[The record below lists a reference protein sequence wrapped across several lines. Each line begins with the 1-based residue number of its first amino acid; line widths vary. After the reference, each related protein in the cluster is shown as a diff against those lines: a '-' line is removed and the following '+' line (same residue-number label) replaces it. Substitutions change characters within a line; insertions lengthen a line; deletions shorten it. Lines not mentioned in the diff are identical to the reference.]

1 MIALSHSFSGK
12 PRQASMAAY
21 RQLLAENH
29 VEEIL
34 QDVKQ
39 NKTLD
44 RKKELPVWLP
54 LAASFKNGTRKA
66 EDAVPSGLFFLDIDE
81 KGLTEALW
89 NKVREERLIQEF
101 RIVYFAESAGGG
113 THIWAWRTPGLSIEE
128 NIQRLASRLG
138 VSYDSHVTDLAR
150 CCFMVS
156 EQYVR
161 LLDPVVFEPLTEE
174 QRQLYSASRMIAQKE
189 EDLNAL
195 AQNALVQ
202 NALVQNELVQNAL
215 VQTTPTPPNLG
226 GEEDTPAAE
235 SAPTVVMVSPP
246 ELGGARGGLNN
257 SHSCTYKDIP
267 YSQIVQALLWK
278 LGYGDAPAEGERNTA
293 LYTMSRY
300 LRFICDFDEQKLFA
314 IIPHWGLPEHEVI
327 STIKSAVASV
337 RPTDMPSQM
346 KEVLSSLGAAME
358 VETEKAEDS
367 PIPTVGNE
375 LPGILQDLA
384 DHAPGEFKEAT
395 LIAAMPMLGTLATGI
410 RARYNDGKINSASF
424 IVDIEAPQ
432 ATGKSFVDDEFALL
446 MDPIIKQDEVEWQK
460 EIAYSLAKKDGQD
473 VENPCS
479 QIRILEPNIGVS
491 AFLERALYAK
501 GKHLFTYAPEIETV
515 LKNNKGGAWTEKNDL
530 FRLAYDN
537 KPWGQHRISKDSF
550 SGKVTLYYNMVM
562 CGTPNKC
569 RAFFADA
576 ESGLV
581 SRVTPVVL
589 PDMVGAKMP
598 KFKPWTKDEEE
609 RVKRQCLCLMDE
621 EGEVDLPLINKALE
635 EWDEEKR
642 QEYLQ
647 TLRYSL
653 DVLRRRAALNGFR
666 AGIIAYLLEGR
677 QETERAIKFAR
688 WYAERCLHYQLQLYG
703 DKIDALH
710 NGPSPQA
717 SKGNVRYLDALPR
730 EFTKEDLV
738 TLRLANNES
747 PVVKTITWRWVKEG
761 KIEKIDTNLWRK
773 IG

>member
-1 MIALSHSFSGK
+1 MISVAKSFSGK
-12 PRQASMAAY
+12 PRKASMAAY

-29 VEEIL
+29 VEDIL

-39 NKTLD
+39 NKNLD

-54 LAASFKNGTRKA
+54 LAACFNNGTRKA
-66 EDAVPSGLFFLDIDE
+66 ADAVPSGLYFLDIDE
-81 KGLTEALW
+81 KGLTEQLW
-89 NKVREERLIQEF
+89 KKVQDENLIEEF

-113 THIWAWRTPGLSIEE
+113 THIWAWRTPEATIEE
-128 NIQRLASRLG
+128 DIQKLASRLG

-156 EQYVR
+156 EQYVK
-161 LLDPVVFEPLTEE
+161 LLDPIVFEPLTEE
-174 QRQLYSASRMIAQKE
+174 QKKLFSSPKLGEVRRG
-189 EDLNAL
+189 LN
-195 AQNALVQ
+195 
-202 NALVQNELVQNAL
+202 EG
-215 VQTTPTPPNLG
+215 TPLTEKDENGSDACSDPQPPNLG
-226 GEEDTPAAE
+226 G
-235 SAPTVVMVSPP
+235 
-246 ELGGARGGLNN
+246 L
-257 SHSCTYKDIP
+257 TYKGIAYDR
-267 YSQIVQALLWK
+267 IVQALLWK

-314 IIPHWGLPEHEVI
+314 ILPHWGLSDHEVL
-327 STIKSAVASV
+327 STIKSAVGSV
-337 RPTDMPSQM
+337 RPTDMPSKM
-346 KEVLSSLGAAME
+346 KEVLSSLGAAIE
-358 VETEKAEDS
+358 SSVEDAEAS
-367 PIPTVGNE
+367 LAASVENE

-384 DHAPGEFKEAT
+384 DHAPEEFKEAT
-395 LIAAMPMLGTLATGI
+395 LMAAMPMLGTLATGI
-410 RARYNDGKINSASF
+410 RARYRDGKLNAPSF

-432 ATGKSFVDDEFALL
+432 ATGKSFVDNEFELL

-460 EIAYSLAKKDGQD
+460 EIEYSLAKKDGQEVD
-473 VENPCS
+473 NPCA
-479 QIRILEPNIGVS
+479 QIRIIEPNIGVS

-581 SRVTPVVL
+581 SRVTPVIL

-598 KFKPWTKDEEE
+598 QFEAWSQEDEEK
-609 RVKRQCLCLMDE
+609 VKRQCLCLMDE
-621 EGEVDLPLINKALE
+621 DGEVDLPLINKAIE
-635 EWDEEKR
+635 EWDEGKR

-647 TLRYSL
+647 TLYYPI
-653 DVLRRRAALNGFR
+653 DVFRRRAALNGFR

-677 QETERAIKFAR
+677 QETERAIKFAL
-688 WYAERCLHYQLQLYG
+688 WFAERCFHYQLEIYG

-710 NGPSPQA
+710 KNAISPQA
-717 SKGNVRYLDALPR
+717 SKGNVRYLDALPK
-730 EFTKEDLV
+730 EFTKGDLV
-738 TLRLANNES
+738 NLRLANNES
-747 PVVKTITWRWVKEG
+747 PVVKTIICRWVKEDL
-761 KIEKIDTNLWRK
+761 IEKIGTNLWQK
-773 IG
+773 IQ

>member
-1 MIALSHSFSGK
+1 
-12 PRQASMAAY
+12 MAAY

-39 NKTLD
+39 NKNLS

-54 LAASFKNGTRKA
+54 LAECFTNGTRKA

-81 KGLTEALW
+81 KGLTEELW
-89 NKVREERLIQEF
+89 GKVWENNLIEEC

-113 THIWAWRTPGLSIEE
+113 THIWAWRTPGSTIEE
-128 NIQRLASRLG
+128 DIQKLASRLG

-156 EQYVR
+156 EQYVK
-161 LLDPVVFEPLTEE
+161 LLDPAIFEPLSEE
-174 QRQLYSASRMIAQKE
+174 QKKLYEVSLDSVPTEVVNQTE
-189 EDLNAL
+189 PNEVSES
-195 AQNALVQ
+195 QN
-202 NALVQNELVQNAL
+202 
-215 VQTTPTPPNLG
+215 
-226 GEEDTPAAE
+226 
-235 SAPTVVMVSPP
+235 
-246 ELGGARGGLNN
+246 
-257 SHSCTYKDIP
+257 YKGIP
-267 YSQIVQALLWK
+267 YEKIIQALLWK

-293 LYTMSRY
+293 LYTMTRY
-300 LRFICDFDEQKLFA
+300 MRFICDFKEQKLFQ
-314 IIPHWGLPEHEVI
+314 ILPHWGLADHEVM
-327 STIKSAVASV
+327 STIKSAIGST
-337 RPTDMPSQM
+337 RPSDIPSQM
-346 KEVLSSLGAAME
+346 KEVLSFLGASAE
-358 VETEKAEDS
+358 GGDEDS
-367 PIPTVGNE
+367 DESLCAPVEKE
-375 LPGILQDLA
+375 LPGILQDLS
-384 DHAPGEFKEAT
+384 DHAPEEFREAT
-395 LIAAMPMLGTLATGI
+395 LIAAMPMLGTLATSV
-410 RARYNDGKINSASF
+410 RAKYRDGKLNSPSF

-432 ATGKSFVDDEFALL
+432 ATGKSFVDNEFELL

-460 EIAYSLAKKDGQD
+460 EIEYSLAKKNGEE

-479 QIRILEPNIGVS
+479 QIRIIEPNIGVS

-581 SRVTPVVL
+581 SRVTPVQL
-589 PDMVGAKMP
+589 PDMTGAKMP
-598 KFKPWTKDEEE
+598 HFKEWTKEDVEK
-609 RVKRQCLCLMDE
+609 VKRQCLCMMDE
-621 EGEVDLPLINKALE
+621 EGEVDLPLINKAIE
-635 EWDEEKR
+635 EWDESKR

-677 QETERAIKFAR
+677 QETERAIKFAV
-688 WYAERCLHYQLQLYG
+688 WYAERCLHYQLLIYG

-710 NGPSPQA
+710 NGTLSPQT
-717 SKGNVRYLDALPR
+717 SKGNVRYLDVLPK

-738 TLRLANNES
+738 NLRLANNES
-747 PVVKTITWRWVKEG
+747 AVVKTIIYRWVKEG
-761 KIEKIDTNLWRK
+761 IIVKINTNLWQK
-773 IG
+773 C

>member
-1 MIALSHSFSGK
+1 MIKMAKTFSGK

-34 QDVKQ
+34 LDVKQ
-39 NKTLD
+39 NKNLD

-54 LAASFKNGTRKA
+54 LAAGFNNGTRKA

-81 KGLTEALW
+81 KGLTEQLW
-89 NKVREERLIQEF
+89 QKVQDEKLIEKF

-128 NIQRLASRLG
+128 DIQRLASRLG

-156 EQYVR
+156 EQYVK
-161 LLDPVVFEPLTEE
+161 LLDPIIFEE
-174 QRQLYSASRMIAQKE
+174 SDWKE
-189 EDLNAL
+189 VKVEKMD
-195 AQNALVQ
+195 V
-202 NALVQNELVQNAL
+202 
-215 VQTTPTPPNLG
+215 PTPASDNASSLLAFKG
-226 GEEDTPAAE
+226 IAYE
-235 SAPTVVMVSPP
+235 
-246 ELGGARGGLNN
+246 
-257 SHSCTYKDIP
+257 K
-267 YSQIVQALLWK
+267 IVQSLLLK
-278 LGYGDAPAEGERNTA
+278 LGYGDAPVTGERNMA
-293 LYTMSRY
+293 LYTLSRY
-300 LRFICDFDEQKLFA
+300 LRFICDFDEQKLFT
-314 IIPHWGLPEHEVI
+314 ILPHWGLSDHEVM
-327 STIKSAVASV
+327 STIKSAVGST
-337 RPTDMPSQM
+337 RPAEMPSPM
-346 KEVLSSLGAAME
+346 KEVLSLMGATLENNDEDDDSL
-358 VETEKAEDS
+358 VPSVD
-367 PIPTVGNE
+367 NE
-375 LPGILQDLA
+375 LPAILQELA
-384 DHAPGEFKEAT
+384 DHAPEEFKEAT
-395 LIAAMPMLGTLATGI
+395 LIAAMPMLGTLATSI
-410 RARYNDGKINSASF
+410 RAKYRDGKLNSPSF

-432 ATGKSFVDDEFALL
+432 ATGKSFVDAEFELL

-460 EIAYSLAKKDGQD
+460 EMAYSLAKKNGEE
-473 VENPCS
+473 VENPCAA
-479 QIRILEPNIGVS
+479 IRIIEPNIGVS

-501 GKHLFTYAPEIETV
+501 DKHLFTYAPEIETV

-550 SGKVTLYYNMVM
+550 SGKITLRYNMVL

-598 KFKPWTKDEEE
+598 QFKVWTKEEE
-609 RVKRQCLCLMDE
+609 EKVKRQCLCLMDE
-621 EGEVDLPLINKALE
+621 EGEVDLPLINKAIE
-635 EWDEEKR
+635 AWDEGKR

-677 QETERAIKFAR
+677 QETERAIQFAV
-688 WYAERCLHYQLQLYG
+688 WYAERCLHYQLQIYG
-703 DKIDALH
+703 DKIDAL
-710 NGPSPQA
+710 NNAKLSPKA
-717 SKGNVRYLDALPR
+717 SKGNIRYLDLLSA
-730 EFTKEDLV
+730 EFTAQEFQN
-738 TLRLANNES
+738 LRQANNES
-747 PVVKTITWRWVKEG
+747 TVVKTIIHRWKQEG
-761 KIEKIDTNLWRK
+761 LVIKIDTNLWRK
-773 IG
+773 TIRPQNYAEEE

>member
-1 MIALSHSFSGK
+1 
-12 PRQASMAAY
+12 MAAY

-39 NKTLD
+39 NKNLS

-54 LAASFKNGTRKA
+54 LAESFTNGTRKA

-81 KGLTEALW
+81 KGLTEELW
-89 NKVREERLIQEF
+89 GKVWDENLIEEC

-113 THIWAWRTPGLSIEE
+113 THIWAWRTPGLTIEE
-128 NIQRLASRLG
+128 DIQKLASRLG

-156 EQYVR
+156 EQYVK
-161 LLDPVVFEPLTEE
+161 LLDPAIFEPLSEE
-174 QRQLYSASRMIAQKE
+174 QKKLYEVSL
-189 EDLNAL
+189 D
-195 AQNALVQ
+195 
-202 NALVQNELVQNAL
+202 
-215 VQTTPTPPNLG
+215 
-226 GEEDTPAAE
+226 
-235 SAPTVVMVSPP
+235 SAPTEVVNQTEPSEVS
-246 ELGGARGGLNN
+246 ESQN
-257 SHSCTYKDIP
+257 YKGIA
-267 YSQIVQALLWK
+267 YEKIVQALLWK

-293 LYTMSRY
+293 LYTMTRY
-300 LRFICDFDEQKLFA
+300 MRFICDFNEQKLFQ
-314 IIPHWGLPEHEVI
+314 ILPHWGLADHEVM
-327 STIKSAVASV
+327 STIKSAIGST
-337 RPTDMPSQM
+337 RPSDIPSQM
-346 KEVLSSLGAAME
+346 KEVLSFLGAS
-358 VETEKAEDS
+358 TEGGDEDS
-367 PIPTVGNE
+367 DESLCAPVEKE
-375 LPGILQDLA
+375 LPGILQDLS
-384 DHAPGEFKEAT
+384 DHAPEEFREAT
-395 LIAAMPMLGTLATGI
+395 LMAAMPMLGTLATSI
-410 RARYNDGKINSASF
+410 RAKYRDGKLNSPSF

-432 ATGKSFVDDEFALL
+432 ATGKSFVDNEFELL

-460 EIAYSLAKKDGQD
+460 EIAYSLAKKNGEEA
-473 VENPCS
+473 ENPCS
-479 QIRILEPNIGVS
+479 QIRIIEPNIGVS

-581 SRVTPVVL
+581 SRVTPVQL
-589 PDMVGAKMP
+589 PDMTGAKMP
-598 KFKPWTKDEEE
+598 HFKEWTKEEE
-609 RVKRQCLCLMDE
+609 EKVKRQCLCLMDE
-621 EGEVDLPLINKALE
+621 EGEVDLPLINKAIE
-635 EWDEEKR
+635 EWDESKR

-677 QETERAIKFAR
+677 KETERAIKFAV
-688 WYAERCLHYQLQLYG
+688 WYAERCLHYQLLIYG

-710 NGPSPQA
+710 NGTLSPQA
-717 SKGNVRYLDALPR
+717 SKGNIRYLDVLPK

-738 TLRLANNES
+738 NLRLANNES
-747 PVVKTITWRWVKEG
+747 AVVKTIIYRWVKEG
-761 KIEKIDTNLWRK
+761 KIVKINTNLWQK
-773 IG
+773 C

>member
-1 MIALSHSFSGK
+1 
-12 PRQASMAAY
+12 MAAY

-39 NKTLD
+39 NKNLD

-54 LAASFKNGTRKA
+54 LAQCFNNGTRKA

-81 KGLTEALW
+81 KGLTEQLW
-89 NKVREERLIQEF
+89 QKVQDENLIEEF

-113 THIWAWRTPGLSIEE
+113 THIWAWRTPGSTIEE
-128 NIQRLASRLG
+128 DIQKLASRLG
-138 VSYDSHVTDLAR
+138 VTYDSHVTDLAR

-156 EQYVR
+156 EQYVK
-161 LLDPVVFEPLTEE
+161 LLDPVVFEESDWEEVSPLTE
-174 QRQLYSASRMIAQKE
+174 K
-189 EDLNAL
+189 
-195 AQNALVQ
+195 
-202 NALVQNELVQNAL
+202 NENGSGTCSDPL
-215 VQTTPTPPNLG
+215 PSNLG
-226 GEEDTPAAE
+226 G
-235 SAPTVVMVSPP
+235 M
-246 ELGGARGGLNN
+246 N
-257 SHSCTYKDIP
+257 YKGIP
-267 YSQIVQALLWK
+267 YENIVQALLWK
-278 LGYGDAPAEGERNTA
+278 LGYGDAPAQGERNMA

-300 LRFICDFDEQKLFA
+300 LRFICDFDEQKLFT
-314 IIPHWGLPEHEVI
+314 ILPHWGLSDHEVL
-327 STIKSAVASV
+327 STIKSAVGST
-337 RPTDMPSQM
+337 RPAGIPSM
-346 KEVLSSLGAAME
+346 MNEVLSSLGAAIETGTETIDDSMVSP
-358 VETEKAEDS
+358 VEA
-367 PIPTVGNE
+367 E
-375 LPGILQDLA
+375 LPGILQDLS
-384 DHAPGEFKEAT
+384 DHAPEEFREAT
-395 LIAAMPMLGTLATGI
+395 LIAAMPMLGTLATSI
-410 RARYNDGKINSASF
+410 RAKYRDGKLNSPSF

-432 ATGKSFVDDEFALL
+432 ATGKSFVDAEFELL

-460 EIAYSLAKKDGQD
+460 EIEYSLAKKDGQE
-473 VENPCS
+473 VENPCA
-479 QIRILEPNIGVS
+479 QIRIIEPNIGVS

-598 KFKPWTKDEEE
+598 QFKAWSQEDEEK
-609 RVKRQCLCLMDE
+609 VKRQCLCLMDE
-621 EGEVDLPLINKALE
+621 EGEVDLPLINKAIE
-635 EWDEEKR
+635 EWDEGKR

-677 QETERAIKFAR
+677 QETERAIKFAV
-688 WYAERCLHYQLQLYG
+688 WYAERCLHYQLLLYG
-703 DKIDALH
+703 AKIDALH
-710 NGPSPQA
+710 DNAVSPQV
-717 SKGNVRYLDALPR
+717 SKGNIRYLDALPK

-738 TLRLANNES
+738 NLRLANNES
-747 PVVKTITWRWVKEG
+747 PVVKTIICRWVKESLIV
-761 KIEKIDTNLWRK
+761 KIGANLWQK
-773 IG
+773 NQ

>member
-1 MIALSHSFSGK
+1 MANSFSGK
-12 PRQASMAAY
+12 PRKASMAAY
-21 RQLLAENH
+21 RQLLAKNH

-34 QDVKQ
+34 TDVKQ
-39 NKTLD
+39 NNNLD

-54 LAASFKNGTRKA
+54 LAECFNNGTRKA
-66 EDAVPSGLFFLDIDE
+66 EDAEASGLYFLDIDE
-81 KGLTEALW
+81 KGLTDALW
-89 NKVREERLIQEF
+89 KKVREENLIEAF

-128 NIQRLASRLG
+128 DIQKLASRLG

-156 EQYVR
+156 EQYVK
-161 LLDPVVFEPLTEE
+161 LLDPIVFEPLTEE
-174 QRQLYSASRMIAQKE
+174 QKKLYVQPVVAKVAQTSVNE
-189 EDLNAL
+189 ECSMVN
-195 AQNALVQ
+195 
-202 NALVQNELVQNAL
+202 
-215 VQTTPTPPNLG
+215 
-226 GEEDTPAAE
+226 GEC
-235 SAPTVVMVSPP
+235 SM
-246 ELGGARGGLNN
+246 
-257 SHSCTYKDIP
+257 TYKGIA
-267 YSQIVQALLWK
+267 YEKIVQSLLWK
-278 LGYGDAPAEGERNTA
+278 LGYGDAPAEGERNMA

-300 LRFICDFDEQKLFA
+300 LRFICDFNEQKLFQ
-314 IIPHWGLPEHEVI
+314 ILPHWGLSDHEVL
-327 STIKSAVASV
+327 STIKSAVGST
-337 RPTDMPSQM
+337 RPSEMPSQM
-346 KEVLSSLGAAME
+346 KEVLASLGAAQE
-358 VETEKAEDS
+358 TSSESVDDAIVTPVE
-367 PIPTVGNE
+367 NE
-375 LPGILQDLA
+375 LPDLLQDLS
-384 DHAPGEFKEAT
+384 DHAPEEFKEAT

-410 RARYNDGKINSASF
+410 RAKYRDGKLNSPSF

-432 ATGKSFVDDEFALL
+432 ATGKSFVDNEFELL

-460 EIAYSLAKKDGQD
+460 EIAYSLAKKNGEE

-550 SGKVTLYYNMVM
+550 SGKITLRYNMVL

-569 RAFFADA
+569 RAFFNDA

-598 KFKPWTKDEEE
+598 KFKMWTKDEEE
-609 RVKRQCLCLMDE
+609 KVKRMCLCLMDE
-621 EGEVDLPLINKALE
+621 EGEVELPLINKAIE
-635 EWDEEKR
+635 DWDEGKR

-666 AGIIAYLLEGR
+666 AGIIAYLLEGHK
-677 QETERAIKFAR
+677 ETERAIKFAL
-688 WYAERCLHYQLQLYG
+688 WYAERCLHYQLQIYG
-703 DKIDALH
+703 DKIDALN
-710 NGPSPQA
+710 NGTLSIQA
-717 SKGNVRYLDALPR
+717 SKGNIRYLEALPK
-730 EFTKEDLV
+730 EFTKEDFV
-738 TLRLANNES
+738 NLRLGNGES
-747 PVVKTITWRWVKEG
+747 PVVKTIIYRWVKEG
-761 KIEKIDTNLWRK
+761 KIKKTDTNLWQK
-773 IG
+773 C

>member
-1 MIALSHSFSGK
+1 
-12 PRQASMAAY
+12 MAAY
-21 RQLLAENH
+21 RQLLAKNH

-39 NKTLD
+39 NNRLD

-54 LAASFKNGTRKA
+54 LAQSFNNGTRKA
-66 EDAVPSGLFFLDIDE
+66 EDAVPSGLFYLDIDE
-81 KGLTEALW
+81 KGLTEQLW
-89 NKVREERLIQEF
+89 QKVQDENLIEEY

-113 THIWAWRTPGLSIEE
+113 THIWAWRTPGATIEE
-128 NIQRLASRLG
+128 DIQKLASRLG

-156 EQYVR
+156 EKYVK
-161 LLDPVVFEPLTEE
+161 LLDPIVFEEQPSSPKLGDNRGLNEESPLTE
-174 QRQLYSASRMIAQKE
+174 K
-189 EDLNAL
+189 
-195 AQNALVQ
+195 
-202 NALVQNELVQNAL
+202 NENGSETCSDPQ
-215 VQTTPTPPNLG
+215 PPNLG
-226 GEEDTPAAE
+226 G
-235 SAPTVVMVSPP
+235 S
-246 ELGGARGGLNN
+246 N
-257 SHSCTYKDIP
+257 YKGIP
-267 YSQIVQALLWK
+267 YENIVQALLWK
-278 LGYGDAPAEGERNTA
+278 LGYGDAPAEGERNMA

-300 LRFICDFDEQKLFA
+300 MRFICDFDEQKLFT
-314 IIPHWGLPEHEVI
+314 ILPHWGLSNHEVQ
-327 STIKSAVASV
+327 STIKSAVGST
-337 RPTDMPSQM
+337 RPAGIPSM
-346 KEVLSSLGAAME
+346 MNEVLSSLGAASE
-358 VETEKAEDS
+358 AGSAESDES
-367 PIPTVGNE
+367 TVAPVDNE
-375 LPGILQDLA
+375 LPGILQDLS
-384 DHAPGEFKEAT
+384 DHAPEEFREAT
-395 LIAAMPMLGTLATGI
+395 LMAAMPMLGTLATGI
-410 RARYNDGKINSASF
+410 RAKYRDGKLNSPSF

-432 ATGKSFVDDEFALL
+432 ATGKSFVDAEFELL

-460 EIAYSLAKKDGQD
+460 EIEYSLAKKNGEE
-473 VENPCS
+473 VENPCA
-479 QIRILEPNIGVS
+479 QIRIIEPNIGVS

-581 SRVTPVVL
+581 SRVTPVLL
-589 PDMVGAKMP
+589 PDMVGARMP
-598 KFKPWTKDEEE
+598 HFKPWSQEDEEK
-609 RVKRQCLCLMDE
+609 VKRQCLCLMDE
-621 EGEVDLPLINKALE
+621 EGEVELPLINKAIE
-635 EWDEEKR
+635 AWDEEKR

-677 QETERAIKFAR
+677 QETERAIRFAV

-703 DKIDALH
+703 NKIDALH
-710 NGPSPQA
+710 DNAVSPQA
-717 SKGNVRYLDALPR
+717 SKGNIRYLDVLPK

-738 TLRLANNES
+738 NLRLANNES
-747 PVVKTITWRWVKEG
+747 PVVKTIIYRWVKEG
-761 KIEKIDTNLWRK
+761 LVVKTNANLWQK
-773 IG
+773 IQV

>member
-1 MIALSHSFSGK
+1 MIQIASSFSGK

-34 QDVKQ
+34 TDVKQ
-39 NKTLD
+39 NKNLD

-54 LAASFKNGTRKA
+54 LAQCFTNGTRKA
-66 EDAVPSGLFFLDIDE
+66 EDAVPSGLYFLDIDE
-81 KGLTEALW
+81 KGLTEQLW
-89 NKVREERLIQEF
+89 QKVQDEKLIEEF

-113 THIWAWRTPGLSIEE
+113 THIWAWRTPGSTIEE
-128 NIQRLASRLG
+128 DIQKLASRLG
-138 VSYDSHVTDLAR
+138 VGYDSHVTDLAR

-156 EQYVR
+156 EQYVK
-161 LLDPVVFEPLTEE
+161 LLDPIVFEASPTPL
-174 QRQLYSASRMIAQKE
+174 QKE
-189 EDLNAL
+189 GAHKEADHPLPLEGA
-195 AQNALVQ
+195 
-202 NALVQNELVQNAL
+202 
-215 VQTTPTPPNLG
+215 G
-226 GEEDTPAAE
+226 GG
-235 SAPTVVMVSPP
+235 SPL
-246 ELGGARGGLNN
+246 EGAGGGSSLEGAGGG
-257 SHSCTYKDIP
+257 SYKDIP
-267 YSQIVQALLWK
+267 YEKIVQALLWK
-278 LGYGDAPAEGERNTA
+278 LGYGDAPAEGERNMA
-293 LYTMSRY
+293 LYSISRY
-300 LRFICDFDEQKLFA
+300 LRFICDFDEQKLFG
-314 IIPHWGLPEHEVI
+314 ILPHWGLSDHEVQ
-327 STIKSAVASV
+327 STIKSAVGST
-337 RPTDMPSQM
+337 RPAEMPSMM
-346 KEVLSSLGAAME
+346 KGVLSSLGAA
-358 VETEKAEDS
+358 VESRAESADDVFVT
-367 PIPTVGNE
+367 PVENE
-375 LPGILQDLA
+375 LPGILQDLS
-384 DHAPGEFKEAT
+384 DHAPEEFKEAT

-410 RARYNDGKINSASF
+410 RAKYRDGKLNSPSF

-432 ATGKSFVDDEFALL
+432 ATGKSFVDNEFELL

-460 EIAYSLAKKDGQD
+460 EIEYSLAKKDGQEVD
-473 VENPCS
+473 NPCS

-550 SGKVTLYYNMVM
+550 SGKVILYYNMVM

-598 KFKPWTKDEEE
+598 EFKVWTKEDEEK
-609 RVKRQCLCLMDE
+609 VKRQCLCLMDE
-621 EGEVDLPLINKALE
+621 EGEVDLPLINKAIE
-635 EWDEEKR
+635 AWDEGKR

-647 TLRYSL
+647 TLRYAV
-653 DVLRRRAALNGFR
+653 DVFRRRAALNGFR

-677 QETERAIKFAR
+677 QESERAIKFAL
-688 WYAERCLHYQLQLYG
+688 WYAERCFHYQMQIYG
-703 DKIDALH
+703 DKIDALQ
-710 NGPSPQA
+710 NNTLNPSL
-717 SKGNVRYLDALPR
+717 KGNIRYLDALPK

-738 TLRLANNES
+738 NLRLANGES
-747 PVVKTITWRWVKEG
+747 PVVKTIIYRWVKED
-761 KIEKIDTNLWRK
+761 KIKKIDANLWQK
-773 IG
+773 TC

>member
-1 MIALSHSFSGK
+1 MGILISKKFSSK

-39 NKTLD
+39 NKNLD

-54 LAASFKNGTRKA
+54 LAESFTNGTRKA
-66 EDAVPSGLFFLDIDE
+66 EDAQPSGLFFLDIDE
-81 KGLTEALW
+81 KGLTEELW
-89 NKVREERLIQEF
+89 GKVWEQNLIEEF

-113 THIWAWRTPGLSIEE
+113 THIWAWRTPGSSIEE
-128 NIQRLASRLG
+128 DIQKLASRLG

-156 EQYVR
+156 EQYVK
-161 LLDPVVFEPLTEE
+161 LIDPAIFEPLTEE
-174 QRQLYSASRMIAQKE
+174 QKKMYNGDCKSPISCSRIA
-189 EDLNAL
+189 NST
-195 AQNALVQ
+195 
-202 NALVQNELVQNAL
+202 ELSS
-215 VQTTPTPPNLG
+215 TS
-226 GEEDTPAAE
+226 EAAE
-235 SAPTVVMVSPP
+235 
-246 ELGGARGGLNN
+246 NQN
-257 SHSCTYKDIP
+257 YKGIA
-267 YSQIVQALLWK
+267 YEKIVQALLWK

-293 LYTMSRY
+293 LYTMTRY
-300 LRFICDFDEQKLFA
+300 MRFICDFDEQKLFA
-314 IIPHWGLPEHEVI
+314 ILPHWGLADHEVM
-327 STIKSAVASV
+327 STIKSAVGST
-337 RPTDMPSQM
+337 RPSDIPSQM
-346 KEVLSSLGAAME
+346 KEVLSFLGASME
-358 VETEKAEDS
+358 SGDEDS
-367 PIPTVGNE
+367 DESLCAPVEKE
-375 LPGILQDLA
+375 LPGILQDLS
-384 DHAPGEFKEAT
+384 DHSPEEFKEAT
-395 LIAAMPMLGTLATGI
+395 LMAAMPMLGTLATSI
-410 RARYNDGKINSASF
+410 RAKYRDGKLNSPSF

-432 ATGKSFVDDEFALL
+432 ATGKSFVDNEFELL

-460 EIAYSLAKKDGQD
+460 EIEYSLAKKDGQE

-479 QIRILEPNIGVS
+479 QIRIIEPNIGVS

-589 PDMVGAKMP
+589 PDMTGAKMP
-598 KFKPWTKDEEE
+598 EFKAWTKEEE
-609 RVKRQCLCLMDE
+609 EKVKRQCLCLMDE
-621 EGEVDLPLINKALE
+621 EGEVELPLINKAIE
-635 EWDEEKR
+635 EWDESKR

-677 QETERAIKFAR
+677 KETDRAIKFAV
-688 WYAERCLHYQLQLYG
+688 WYAERCLHYQLQIYG

-710 NGPSPQA
+710 NGAISPQA
-717 SKGNVRYLDALPR
+717 SKGNIRYLDALPK

-738 TLRLANNES
+738 NLRLANNES
-747 PVVKTITWRWVKEG
+747 AVVKTIIYRWGKEEKVKKIG
-761 KIEKIDTNLWRK
+761 PNLWAKIE
-773 IG
+773 

>member
-1 MIALSHSFSGK
+1 MIQLAQSFSGK
-12 PRQASMAAY
+12 PRKASMAAY
-21 RQLLAENH
+21 RQLLAKNH

-39 NKTLD
+39 NKNMN

-54 LAASFKNGTRKA
+54 LAQCFNNGSRKA

-81 KGLTEALW
+81 KGLTEQLW
-89 NKVREERLIQEF
+89 QKVQDENLIEEF

-113 THIWAWRTPGLSIEE
+113 THIWAWRTPGSTIEE
-128 NIQRLASRLG
+128 DIQKLASRLG

-156 EQYVR
+156 EQYVK
-161 LLDPVVFEPLTEE
+161 LLDSVVFEDIDHSPLTIDH
-174 QRQLYSASRMIAQKE
+174 SAAQKE
-189 EDLNAL
+189 VSEESEDKTEISTLNSKL
-195 AQNALVQ
+195 STFN
-202 NALVQNELVQNAL
+202 
-215 VQTTPTPPNLG
+215 
-226 GEEDTPAAE
+226 
-235 SAPTVVMVSPP
+235 
-246 ELGGARGGLNN
+246 
-257 SHSCTYKDIP
+257 YKGIP
-267 YSQIVQALLWK
+267 YENIVQALLWK
-278 LGYGDAPAEGERNTA
+278 LGYGDAPAEGERNMA

-314 IIPHWGLPEHEVI
+314 ILPNWGLSDHEVL
-327 STIKSAVASV
+327 STIKSAVGST
-337 RPTDMPSQM
+337 RPAGIPSM
-346 KEVLSSLGAAME
+346 MHEVLSSLGAAIE
-358 VETEKAEDS
+358 AGSAEAEET
-367 PIPTVGNE
+367 TVVPVDNE
-375 LPGILQDLA
+375 LPGILQDLS
-384 DHAPGEFKEAT
+384 DHAPEEFREAT

-410 RARYNDGKINSASF
+410 RAKYRDGKLNSPSF

-432 ATGKSFVDDEFALL
+432 ATGKSFVDNEFELL

-460 EIAYSLAKKDGQD
+460 EIAYSLAKKDGEE
-473 VENPCS
+473 VENPCA
-479 QIRILEPNIGVS
+479 QIRIIEPNIGVS

-581 SRVTPVVL
+581 SRVTPVIL

-598 KFKPWTKDEEE
+598 EFKAWSQEGEEK
-609 RVKRQCLCLMDE
+609 VKRQCLCLMDE
-621 EGEVDLPLINKALE
+621 EGEVDLPLINKAIE
-635 EWDEEKR
+635 EWDEGKR

-677 QETERAIKFAR
+677 QETERAIKFAL
-688 WYAERCLHYQLQLYG
+688 WYAERCLHHQLQLYG

-710 NGPSPQA
+710 NNTLSPQT
-717 SKGNVRYLDALPR
+717 SKSNIHYLDALPK

-738 TLRLANNES
+738 NLRLSNNES
-747 PVVKTITWRWVKEG
+747 PVVKTIIYRWVKEG
-761 KIEKIDTNLWRK
+761 LVVKTNTNLWQK
-773 IG
+773 IQ

>member
-1 MIALSHSFSGK
+1 MICTANNFSGK
-12 PRQASMAAY
+12 PRKASMAAY

-34 QDVKQ
+34 TDVKQ
-39 NKTLD
+39 NKNLD

-54 LAASFKNGTRKA
+54 LAQSFNNGTRKA
-66 EDAVPSGLFFLDIDE
+66 EDAVPSGLYFLDIDE
-81 KGLTEALW
+81 KGLTEQLW
-89 NKVREERLIQEF
+89 QKVQDENLIEEF

-128 NIQRLASRLG
+128 NIQKLASRLG

-156 EQYVR
+156 EQYVK

-174 QRQLYSASRMIAQKE
+174 QKEMYASDDSSRTTNSDE
-189 EDLNAL
+189 
-195 AQNALVQ
+195 QNCSMFNVECSM
-202 NALVQNELVQNAL
+202 N
-215 VQTTPTPPNLG
+215 
-226 GEEDTPAAE
+226 
-235 SAPTVVMVSPP
+235 
-246 ELGGARGGLNN
+246 
-257 SHSCTYKDIP
+257 YKGIP
-267 YSQIVQALLWK
+267 YEKIVQSMLWK
-278 LGYGDAPAEGERNTA
+278 LGYGDAPAEGERNMA
-293 LYTMSRY
+293 LYTMCRY
-300 LRFICDFDEQKLFA
+300 LRFICDFDEQKLFS
-314 IIPHWGLPEHEVI
+314 ILPHWGLSDHEVM
-327 STIKSAVASV
+327 STIKSAVSST
-337 RPTDMPSQM
+337 RPAGIPSQM
-346 KEVLSSLGAAME
+346 NEVLSMLGAATE
-358 VETEKAEDS
+358 AGSETVDDS
-367 PIPTVGNE
+367 LVVPVNKE
-375 LPGILQDLA
+375 LPGILQDLS
-384 DHAPGEFKEAT
+384 DHAPEEFKEAT

-410 RARYNDGKINSASF
+410 RAKYRDGKLNSPSF

-432 ATGKSFVDDEFALL
+432 ATGKSFVDNEFELL

-460 EIAYSLAKKDGQD
+460 EIEYSLAKKDGQE

-581 SRVTPVVL
+581 SRVTPVIL

-598 KFKPWTKDEEE
+598 QFKAWSQDEIEK
-609 RVKRQCLCLMDE
+609 VKRQCLCLMDE
-621 EGEVDLPLINKALE
+621 EGEVSLPLINKAIE
-635 EWDEEKR
+635 EWDESKR

-647 TLRYSL
+647 TLRYSI
-653 DVLRRRAALNGFR
+653 DVFRRRAALNGFR

-677 QETERAIKFAR
+677 QETERAIKFAV
-688 WYAERCLHYQLQLYG
+688 WYAERCFQYQLQIYG
-703 DKIDALH
+703 NKVDALH
-710 NGPSPQA
+710 DGALSPQA
-717 SKGNVRYLDALPR
+717 SKGNIRYLDLLPK

-738 TLRLANNES
+738 NLRLANHES
-747 PVVKTITWRWVKEG
+747 PVVKTIIYRWVKEDLI
-761 KIEKIDTNLWRK
+761 KKIDSNLWQK
-773 IG
+773 LQ

>member
-1 MIALSHSFSGK
+1 
-12 PRQASMAAY
+12 MAAY
-21 RQLLAENH
+21 RQLLAKNH

-39 NKTLD
+39 NNRLD

-54 LAASFKNGTRKA
+54 LAQSFNNGTRKA
-66 EDAVPSGLFFLDIDE
+66 EDAVPSGLFYLDIDE
-81 KGLTEALW
+81 KGLTEQLW
-89 NKVREERLIQEF
+89 QKVQDENLIEEY

-113 THIWAWRTPGLSIEE
+113 THIWAWRTPGATIEE
-128 NIQRLASRLG
+128 DIQKLASRLG

-156 EQYVR
+156 EKYVK
-161 LLDPVVFEPLTEE
+161 LLDPIVFEEQPSSPKLGDNRGLNEESPLTE
-174 QRQLYSASRMIAQKE
+174 K
-189 EDLNAL
+189 
-195 AQNALVQ
+195 
-202 NALVQNELVQNAL
+202 NENGSETCSDPQ
-215 VQTTPTPPNLG
+215 PPNLG
-226 GEEDTPAAE
+226 G
-235 SAPTVVMVSPP
+235 S
-246 ELGGARGGLNN
+246 N
-257 SHSCTYKDIP
+257 YKGIP
-267 YSQIVQALLWK
+267 YENIVQALLWK
-278 LGYGDAPAEGERNTA
+278 LGYGDAPAEGERNMA

-300 LRFICDFDEQKLFA
+300 MRFICDFDEQKLFT
-314 IIPHWGLPEHEVI
+314 ILPHWGLSDHEVQ
-327 STIKSAVASV
+327 STIKSAVGST
-337 RPTDMPSQM
+337 RPAGIPSM
-346 KEVLSSLGAAME
+346 MNEVLSSLGAASE
-358 VETEKAEDS
+358 AGSAES
-367 PIPTVGNE
+367 EESTVAPVDAE
-375 LPGILQDLA
+375 LPGILQDLS
-384 DHAPGEFKEAT
+384 DHAPEEFREAT
-395 LIAAMPMLGTLATGI
+395 LMAAMPMLGTLATGI
-410 RARYNDGKINSASF
+410 RAKYRDGKLNSPSF

-432 ATGKSFVDDEFALL
+432 ATGKSFVDAEFELL

-460 EIAYSLAKKDGQD
+460 EIEYSLAKKNGEE
-473 VENPCS
+473 VENPCA
-479 QIRILEPNIGVS
+479 QIRIIEPNIGVS

-576 ESGLV
+576 EGGLV
-581 SRVTPVVL
+581 SRVTPVLL
-589 PDMVGAKMP
+589 PDMVGARMP
-598 KFKPWTKDEEE
+598 HFKPWSQEDEEK
-609 RVKRQCLCLMDE
+609 VKRQCLCLMDE
-621 EGEVDLPLINKALE
+621 EGEVELPLINKAIE
-635 EWDEEKR
+635 AWDEEKR

-677 QETERAIKFAR
+677 QETERAIRFAV

-703 DKIDALH
+703 NKIDALH
-710 NGPSPQA
+710 DNAVSPQA
-717 SKGNVRYLDALPR
+717 SKGNIRYLDVLPK

-738 TLRLANNES
+738 NLRLANNES
-747 PVVKTITWRWVKEG
+747 PVVKTIIYRWVKEG
-761 KIEKIDTNLWRK
+761 LVVKTNANLWQK
-773 IG
+773 IQV

>member
-1 MIALSHSFSGK
+1 
-12 PRQASMAAY
+12 MAAY

-29 VEEIL
+29 VEDIL
-34 QDVKQ
+34 TDVKQ
-39 NKTLD
+39 NKNLD
-44 RKKELPVWLP
+44 RKKSLPVWLP
-54 LAASFKNGTRKA
+54 LAECFTNGVRKA
-66 EDAVPSGLFFLDIDE
+66 EDAVASGLYFLDIDE
-81 KGLTEALW
+81 KGLTEQLW
-89 NKVREERLIQEF
+89 NKVREENLIEEF

-128 NIQRLASRLG
+128 DIQKLASRLG

-156 EQYVR
+156 EQYVK

-174 QRQLYSASRMIAQKE
+174 QKKLYAQPIINKVEQTEVEQVQASEPSDNPNYKGIAYEK
-189 EDLNAL
+189 
-195 AQNALVQ
+195 
-202 NALVQNELVQNAL
+202 
-215 VQTTPTPPNLG
+215 
-226 GEEDTPAAE
+226 
-235 SAPTVVMVSPP
+235 
-246 ELGGARGGLNN
+246 
-257 SHSCTYKDIP
+257 
-267 YSQIVQALLWK
+267 IVQALLWK
-278 LGYGDAPAEGERNTA
+278 LGYGDAPAEGERNMA

-300 LRFICDFDEQKLFA
+300 MRFICDFNEQKLFQ
-314 IIPHWGLPEHEVI
+314 ILPHWGLSEHEVM
-327 STIKSAVASV
+327 STIKSAVGSV
-337 RPTDMPSQM
+337 RPTEMPSLM
-346 KEVLSSLGAAME
+346 KEVLTSLGAAME
-358 VETEKAEDS
+358 AAPEDADES
-367 PIPTVGNE
+367 LAAPVDNE

-384 DHAPGEFKEAT
+384 DHAPEEFKEAT
-395 LIAAMPMLGTLATGI
+395 LMAAMPMLGTLATGI
-410 RARYNDGKINSASF
+410 RAKYRDGKVNSASF

-432 ATGKSFVDDEFALL
+432 ATGKSFVDEEMALL

-460 EIAYSLAKKDGQD
+460 EIEYSLAKKNGED

-479 QIRILEPNIGVS
+479 QIRIIEPNIGVS

-550 SGKVTLYYNMVM
+550 SGKVILYYNMVM

-589 PDMVGAKMP
+589 PYMVGAKMP
-598 KFKPWTKDEEE
+598 QFVPWTKDEEE
-609 RVKRQCLCLMDE
+609 KVKRQCLCLMDE
-621 EGEVDLPLINKALE
+621 EGEVELPLINKAIE
-635 EWDEEKR
+635 EWDEGKR

-653 DVLRRRAALNGFR
+653 DVFRRRAALNGFR
-666 AGIIAYLLEGR
+666 AGLVAYLLEGR
-677 QETERAIKFAR
+677 QETERAIKFAV
-688 WYAERCLHYQLQLYG
+688 WYAERCLHYQLQIYG

-710 NGPSPQA
+710 NGMLTTQA
-717 SKGNVRYLDALPR
+717 AKGNIRYLDALPK

-738 TLRLANNES
+738 TLRLSNNES
-747 PVVKTITWRWVKEG
+747 PVVKTVIYRWVKEG
-761 KIEKIDTNLWRK
+761 QIKKIGTNLWRK
-773 IG
+773 IS

>member
-1 MIALSHSFSGK
+1 
-12 PRQASMAAY
+12 MAAY
-21 RQLLAENH
+21 RQLLAKNH

-39 NKTLD
+39 NNRLD

-54 LAASFKNGTRKA
+54 LAQSFNNGTRKA
-66 EDAVPSGLFFLDIDE
+66 EDAVPSGLFYLDIDE
-81 KGLTEALW
+81 KGLTEQLW
-89 NKVREERLIQEF
+89 QKVQDENLIEEY

-113 THIWAWRTPGLSIEE
+113 THIWAWRTPGATIEE
-128 NIQRLASRLG
+128 DIQKLASRLG

-156 EQYVR
+156 EKYVK
-161 LLDPVVFEPLTEE
+161 LLDPIVFEEQPSSPKLGDNRGLNEESPLTE
-174 QRQLYSASRMIAQKE
+174 K
-189 EDLNAL
+189 
-195 AQNALVQ
+195 
-202 NALVQNELVQNAL
+202 NENGSETCSDPQ
-215 VQTTPTPPNLG
+215 PPNLG
-226 GEEDTPAAE
+226 G
-235 SAPTVVMVSPP
+235 S
-246 ELGGARGGLNN
+246 N
-257 SHSCTYKDIP
+257 YKGIP
-267 YSQIVQALLWK
+267 YENIVQALLWK
-278 LGYGDAPAEGERNTA
+278 LGYGDAPAEGERNMA

-300 LRFICDFDEQKLFA
+300 MRFICDFDEQKLFT
-314 IIPHWGLPEHEVI
+314 ILPHWGLSDHEVQ
-327 STIKSAVASV
+327 STIKSAVGST
-337 RPTDMPSQM
+337 RPAGIPSM
-346 KEVLSSLGAAME
+346 MNEVLSSLGAASE
-358 VETEKAEDS
+358 AGSAES
-367 PIPTVGNE
+367 EESTVAPVDAE
-375 LPGILQDLA
+375 LPGILQDLS
-384 DHAPGEFKEAT
+384 DHAPEEFREAT
-395 LIAAMPMLGTLATGI
+395 LMAAMPMLGTLATGI
-410 RARYNDGKINSASF
+410 RAKYRDGKLNSPSF

-432 ATGKSFVDDEFALL
+432 ATGKSFVDAEFELL

-460 EIAYSLAKKDGQD
+460 EIEYSLAKKNGEE
-473 VENPCS
+473 VENPCA
-479 QIRILEPNIGVS
+479 QIRIIEPNIGVS

-581 SRVTPVVL
+581 SRVTPVLL
-589 PDMVGAKMP
+589 PDMVGARMP
-598 KFKPWTKDEEE
+598 HFKPWSQEDEEK
-609 RVKRQCLCLMDE
+609 VKRQCLCLMDE
-621 EGEVDLPLINKALE
+621 EGEVELPLINKAIE
-635 EWDEEKR
+635 AWDEEKR

-677 QETERAIKFAR
+677 QETERAIRFAV

-703 DKIDALH
+703 NKIDALH
-710 NGPSPQA
+710 DNAVSPQA
-717 SKGNVRYLDALPR
+717 SKGNIRYLDVLPK

-738 TLRLANNES
+738 NLRLANNES
-747 PVVKTITWRWVKEG
+747 PVVKTIIYRWVKEG
-761 KIEKIDTNLWRK
+761 LVVKTNANLWQK
-773 IG
+773 IQV

>member
-1 MIALSHSFSGK
+1 MIQLAHLFSGK

-34 QDVKQ
+34 TDVKQ
-39 NKTLD
+39 NKNLD

-54 LAASFKNGTRKA
+54 LAQCFNNGTRKA
-66 EDAVPSGLFFLDIDE
+66 EDAVPSGLYFLDIDE
-81 KGLTEALW
+81 KGLTEQLW
-89 NKVREERLIQEF
+89 QKVQDEKLIEEF

-113 THIWAWRTPGLSIEE
+113 THIWAWRTPGSTIEE
-128 NIQRLASRLG
+128 DIQKLASRLG
-138 VSYDSHVTDLAR
+138 VGYDSHVTDLAR

-156 EQYVR
+156 EQYVK
-161 LLDPVVFEPLTEE
+161 LLDPIVFEASPTPL
-174 QRQLYSASRMIAQKE
+174 QRGASPNPLQKE
-189 EDLNAL
+189 GDHKEADHPLPLEGA
-195 AQNALVQ
+195 
-202 NALVQNELVQNAL
+202 
-215 VQTTPTPPNLG
+215 G
-226 GEEDTPAAE
+226 GG
-235 SAPTVVMVSPP
+235 S
-246 ELGGARGGLNN
+246 
-257 SHSCTYKDIP
+257 YKDIP
-267 YSQIVQALLWK
+267 YEKIVQALLWK
-278 LGYGDAPAEGERNTA
+278 LGYGDAPAEGERNMA
-293 LYTMSRY
+293 LYSMSRY
-300 LRFICDFDEQKLFA
+300 LRFICDFDEQKLFG
-314 IIPHWGLPEHEVI
+314 ILPHWGLSDHEVQ
-327 STIKSAVASV
+327 STIKSAVGST
-337 RPTDMPSQM
+337 RPAEMPSMM
-346 KEVLSSLGAAME
+346 KGVLSSLGAA
-358 VETEKAEDS
+358 VESGAESADDVFAT
-367 PIPTVGNE
+367 PVENE
-375 LPGILQDLA
+375 LPGILQDLS
-384 DHAPGEFKEAT
+384 DHAPEEFKEAT

-410 RARYNDGKINSASF
+410 RAKYRDGKLNSPSF

-432 ATGKSFVDDEFALL
+432 ATGKSFVDNEFELL

-460 EIAYSLAKKDGQD
+460 EIEYSLAKKDGQEVD
-473 VENPCS
+473 NPCS

-550 SGKVTLYYNMVM
+550 SGKVILYYNMVM

-598 KFKPWTKDEEE
+598 EFKVWTKEDEEK
-609 RVKRQCLCLMDE
+609 VKRQCLCLMDE
-621 EGEVDLPLINKALE
+621 EGEVDLPLINKAIE
-635 EWDEEKR
+635 AWDEGKR

-647 TLRYSL
+647 TLRYAV
-653 DVLRRRAALNGFR
+653 DVFRRRAALNGFR

-677 QETERAIKFAR
+677 QESERAIKFAL
-688 WYAERCLHYQLQLYG
+688 WYAERCFHYQMQIYG
-703 DKIDALH
+703 DKIDALQ
-710 NGPSPQA
+710 NNTLNPSL
-717 SKGNVRYLDALPR
+717 KGNIRYLDALPK

-738 TLRLANNES
+738 NLRLANGES
-747 PVVKTITWRWVKEG
+747 PVVKTIIYRWVKED
-761 KIEKIDTNLWRK
+761 KVKKIDANLWQK
-773 IG
+773 TC

>member
-1 MIALSHSFSGK
+1 MINVAKSFSGK

-29 VEEIL
+29 VEDIL
-34 QDVKQ
+34 TDVKQ
-39 NKTLD
+39 NKNLD

-54 LAASFKNGTRKA
+54 LAECFTNGVRKA
-66 EDAVPSGLFFLDIDE
+66 EDAQPSGLYFLDIDE
-81 KGLTEALW
+81 KGLTEQLW
-89 NKVREERLIQEF
+89 NKVREENLIEEF

-113 THIWAWRTPGLSIEE
+113 THIWAWRTPGISIEE
-128 NIQRLASRLG
+128 DIQKLASRLG
-138 VSYDSHVTDLAR
+138 VSYGSHVTDLAR

-156 EQYVR
+156 EQYVK
-161 LLDPVVFEPLTEE
+161 LLDPVVFEPLTDE
-174 QRQLYSASRMIAQKE
+174 QRQLFVNGQLKMDNGQLEVENSQFSI
-189 EDLNAL
+189 LNS
-195 AQNALVQ
+195 QF
-202 NALVQNELVQNAL
+202 
-215 VQTTPTPPNLG
+215 
-226 GEEDTPAAE
+226 
-235 SAPTVVMVSPP
+235 SMS
-246 ELGGARGGLNN
+246 
-257 SHSCTYKDIP
+257 YKGIP
-267 YSQIVQALLWK
+267 YDKIVQALLWK

-314 IIPHWGLPEHEVI
+314 ILPHWGLSDHEVL
-327 STIKSAVASV
+327 STIKSAVGSV

-346 KEVLSSLGAAME
+346 KEVLSSLGAAQE
-358 VETEKAEDS
+358 ASAESVDESLATPVED
-367 PIPTVGNE
+367 E
-375 LPGILQDLA
+375 LPGILQDLS
-384 DHAPGEFKEAT
+384 DHAPEEFKEAT
-395 LIAAMPMLGTLATGI
+395 LMAAMPMLGTLATGI
-410 RARYNDGKINSASF
+410 RAKYRDGKLNSASF

-432 ATGKSFVDDEFALL
+432 ATGKSFVDNEFELL

-460 EIAYSLAKKDGQD
+460 DIAYSLAKKDGQD

-479 QIRILEPNIGVS
+479 QIRIIEPNIGVS

-598 KFKPWTKDEEE
+598 YFKPWTKDEEE
-609 RVKRQCLCLMDE
+609 NVKRQCLCLMDE
-621 EGEVDLPLINKALE
+621 EGEVELPLINKAIE
-635 EWDEEKR
+635 EWDESKR

-677 QETERAIKFAR
+677 KETERAIKFAL
-688 WYAERCLHYQLQLYG
+688 WYAERCLHYQLQIYG

-710 NGPSPQA
+710 NNTLSPQA
-717 SKGNVRYLDALPR
+717 SKGNIRYLDALPK

-738 TLRLANNES
+738 GLRLSNNES
-747 PVVKTITWRWVKEG
+747 PVVKTIIYRWVKEG
-761 KIEKIDTNLWRK
+761 LIEKIGTNLWRK
-773 IG
+773 IC

>member
-1 MIALSHSFSGK
+1 MTFAADMIQLASSFSGK

-39 NKTLD
+39 NKNLY

-54 LAASFKNGTRKA
+54 LAECFTGGTRKA
-66 EDAVPSGLFFLDIDE
+66 EDAQPSGLFFLDIDE
-81 KGLTEALW
+81 KGLTETLW
-89 NKVREERLIQEF
+89 QKVQDENLIEEF
-101 RIVYFAESAGGG
+101 RIAYFAESAGGG
-113 THIWAWRTPGLSIEE
+113 THIWAWRTPGKSIEE
-128 NIQRLASRLG
+128 DIQRLASRLG

-156 EQYVR
+156 EQYVK

-174 QRQLYSASRMIAQKE
+174 QKKMYAMEQVESNLSPLTSCLSP
-189 EDLNAL
+189 LN
-195 AQNALVQ
+195 
-202 NALVQNELVQNAL
+202 
-215 VQTTPTPPNLG
+215 
-226 GEEDTPAAE
+226 
-235 SAPTVVMVSPP
+235 
-246 ELGGARGGLNN
+246 
-257 SHSCTYKDIP
+257 YKGIP
-267 YSQIVQALLWK
+267 YENIVQALLWK

-300 LRFICDFDEQKLFA
+300 MRFICDFDEQKLFA
-314 IIPHWGLPEHEVI
+314 ILPHWGLSDHEVL
-327 STIKSAVASV
+327 STIKSAVSST
-337 RPTDMPSQM
+337 RPAGIPSQM
-346 KEVLSSLGAAME
+346 NEVLSSLGAAIEAGTETVDDSMVAP
-358 VETEKAEDS
+358 VEA
-367 PIPTVGNE
+367 E
-375 LPGILQDLA
+375 LPGILQDLS
-384 DHAPGEFKEAT
+384 DHAPEEFREAT
-395 LIAAMPMLGTLATGI
+395 LVVAMPMLGTLATGI
-410 RARYNDGKINSASF
+410 RAKYRDGKLNSPSF

-432 ATGKSFVDDEFALL
+432 ATGKSFVDAEFELL

-460 EIAYSLAKKDGQD
+460 EIAYSLAKKDGQE

-479 QIRILEPNIGVS
+479 CIRIIEPNIGVS

-589 PDMVGAKMP
+589 PDMVGARMP
-598 KFKPWTKDEEE
+598 QFRAWSQEDEEK
-609 RVKRQCLCLMDE
+609 VKRQCLCLMDE
-621 EGEVDLPLINKALE
+621 EGEVDLPLINKAIE
-635 EWDEEKR
+635 EWDEGKR

-677 QETERAIKFAR
+677 QETERAIKFAL
-688 WYAERCLHYQLQLYG
+688 WYAERCLHYQLQIYG
-703 DKIDALH
+703 NKIDALH
-710 NGPSPQA
+710 DNAVSPQV
-717 SKGNVRYLDALPR
+717 SKGNIRYLDALPK

-738 TLRLANNES
+738 NLRLANNES
-747 PVVKTITWRWVKEG
+747 PVVKTIICRWVKEG
-761 KIEKIDTNLWRK
+761 LIIKIGTNLWQK
-773 IG
+773 IQ

>member
-1 MIALSHSFSGK
+1 MVCIATNFSGK

-34 QDVKQ
+34 TDVKQ
-39 NKTLD
+39 NKNLD

-54 LAASFKNGTRKA
+54 LAECFTNGTRKA
-66 EDAVPSGLFFLDIDE
+66 EDAVASGLFFLDIDE

-89 NKVREERLIQEF
+89 KKVQEENLIEEF

-128 NIQRLASRLG
+128 DIQKLASRLG

-156 EQYVR
+156 EQYVK

-174 QRQLYSASRMIAQKE
+174 QRKLYAQPIINKVEQVEVETVQASGVSENPNYKGIPYEKI
-189 EDLNAL
+189 
-195 AQNALVQ
+195 
-202 NALVQNELVQNAL
+202 
-215 VQTTPTPPNLG
+215 VQT
-226 GEEDTPAAE
+226 
-235 SAPTVVMVSPP
+235 M
-246 ELGGARGGLNN
+246 
-257 SHSCTYKDIP
+257 
-267 YSQIVQALLWK
+267 LWK

-300 LRFICDFDEQKLFA
+300 LRFICDFDEQKLFQ
-314 IIPHWGLPEHEVI
+314 ILPHWGLSDHEVMT
-327 STIKSAVASV
+327 TIKSAVSSV
-337 RPTDMPSQM
+337 RPTEIPLLM
-346 KEVLSSLGAAME
+346 KEVLTSMGTVQEAS
-358 VETEKAEDS
+358 AECVDDAFVA
-367 PIPTVGNE
+367 PVDDD
-375 LPGILQDLA
+375 LPGILQEIA
-384 DHAPGEFKEAT
+384 DHAPEEFKEAS
-395 LIAAMPMLGTLATGI
+395 LIASMPMLGTLATGI
-410 RARYNDGKINSASF
+410 RARYRDGELNSASF

-432 ATGKSFVDDEFALL
+432 ATGKSFADKLFYLL

-460 EIAYSLAKKDGQD
+460 EIAYSLAKKNGQD

-479 QIRILEPNIGVS
+479 NIRIIEPNIGVS
-491 AFLERALYAK
+491 ALLERALYAK
-501 GKHLFTYAPEIETV
+501 GKHLFTLAPEIETV

-550 SGKVTLYYNMVM
+550 SGKVTLYYNILM

-569 RAFFADA
+569 RAFFADV

-598 KFKPWTKDEEE
+598 KFKIWTKEEE
-609 RVKRQCLCLMDE
+609 EKVKRQCLCLMDE
-621 EGEVDLPLINKALE
+621 EGEVDLPLINQAIE
-635 EWDEEKR
+635 EWDESKR

-653 DVLRRRAALNGFR
+653 DVFRRRAALNGFR
-666 AGIIAYLLEGR
+666 AGIVAYLLEGR
-677 QETERAIKFAR
+677 KETERAIKFAV
-688 WYAERCLHYQLQLYG
+688 WYAERCLHYQLQIYG

-710 NGPSPQA
+710 NGELSTQA
-717 SKGNVRYLDALPR
+717 AKGNIRYLDALPK

-738 TLRLANNES
+738 SLRLSNNES
-747 PVVKTITWRWVKEG
+747 PVVKTIIYRWVKEG
-761 KIEKIDTNLWRK
+761 KIEKVDANLWRK
-773 IG
+773 I

>member
-1 MIALSHSFSGK
+1 MIQLALSFSGK

-34 QDVKQ
+34 TYVKQ
-39 NKTLD
+39 NNNLD
-44 RKKELPVWLP
+44 RKKSLPVWLP
-54 LAASFKNGTRKA
+54 LAECFINGTRKA
-66 EDAVPSGLFFLDIDE
+66 EDAQPSGLYFLDIDE
-81 KGLTEALW
+81 KGLTEQLW
-89 NKVREERLIQEF
+89 NKVREENLIAEF

-128 NIQRLASRLG
+128 DIQKLASRLG

-156 EQYVR
+156 EQYVK
-161 LLDPVVFEPLTEE
+161 LLDPIVFEPLTEE
-174 QRQLYSASRMIAQKE
+174 QHELYG
-189 EDLNAL
+189 
-195 AQNALVQ
+195 V
-202 NALVQNELVQNAL
+202 
-215 VQTTPTPPNLG
+215 PTPIINKV
-226 GEEDTPAAE
+226 EEAE
-235 SAPTVVMVSPP
+235 VETTHLSPLTSNP
-246 ELGGARGGLNN
+246 SPLN
-257 SHSCTYKDIP
+257 YKGIP
-267 YSQIVQALLWK
+267 YEKIVQALLWK

-300 LRFICDFDEQKLFA
+300 LRFICDFDEQKLFQ
-314 IIPHWGLPEHEVI
+314 ILPHWGLSDHEVM
-327 STIKSAVASV
+327 STIKSAVSSV

-346 KEVLSSLGAAME
+346 KEVLASLGAAME
-358 VETEKAEDS
+358 VASEDADES
-367 PIPTVGNE
+367 FAAPVNNE
-375 LPGILQDLA
+375 LPGILQDLS
-384 DHAPGEFKEAT
+384 DHAPEEFKEAT
-395 LIAAMPMLGTLATGI
+395 LMAAMPMLGTLATGI
-410 RARYNDGKINSASF
+410 RAKYRDGVLNSASF

-432 ATGKSFVDDEFALL
+432 ATGKSFVDKEFELL

-479 QIRILEPNIGVS
+479 NIRIIEPNIGVS

-550 SGKVTLYYNMVM
+550 SGKINLFYNMVI

-581 SRVTPVVL
+581 SRVTPVLL

-598 KFKPWTKDEEE
+598 QFKVWTKEDEE

-621 EGEVDLPLINKALE
+621 EGEVDLPLINQAIE
-635 EWDEEKR
+635 EWDESKR

-653 DVLRRRAALNGFR
+653 DVLRRRSALNGFR
-666 AGIIAYLLEGR
+666 AGIIAYLLEGH
-677 QETERAIKFAR
+677 QETERAIKFAL
-688 WYAERCLHYQLQLYG
+688 WYAERCLHYQLQIYG
-703 DKIDALH
+703 DKIDALR
-710 NGPSPQA
+710 NAQLSPQA
-717 SKGNVRYLDALPR
+717 SKGNIRYLDALPK

-738 TLRLANNES
+738 SLRLANNES
-747 PVVKTITWRWVKEG
+747 PVVKTIICRWVKEG
-761 KIEKIDTNLWRK
+761 LIEKIGTNLWRK
-773 IG
+773 I

>member
-1 MIALSHSFSGK
+1 MISVAKNFSGK

-39 NKTLD
+39 NKNLE

-54 LAASFKNGTRKA
+54 LAESFSNGVRKA
-66 EDAVPSGLFFLDIDE
+66 EDAQPSGLYFLDIDE
-81 KGLTEALW
+81 KGLTETLW
-89 NKVREERLIQEF
+89 KKVCEENLIEEF

-113 THIWAWRTPGLSIEE
+113 THIWARRTSGISIEE
-128 NIQRLASRLG
+128 DIQKLASRLG

-156 EQYVR
+156 EQYVK
-161 LLDPVVFEPLTEE
+161 LLDTMVFEASPSPFQGEDDKSPDDNYCLASGNQKSLPIGGTE
-174 QRQLYSASRMIAQKE
+174 
-189 EDLNAL
+189 L
-195 AQNALVQ
+195 A
-202 NALVQNELVQNAL
+202 
-215 VQTTPTPPNLG
+215 
-226 GEEDTPAAE
+226 
-235 SAPTVVMVSPP
+235 
-246 ELGGARGGLNN
+246 
-257 SHSCTYKDIP
+257 YKGIP
-267 YSQIVQALLWK
+267 YEKIIQALLWK
-278 LGYGDAPAEGERNTA
+278 LGYGDAPVEGERNMA

-300 LRFICDFDEQKLFA
+300 LRFICDFDEQKLFRVL
-314 IIPHWGLPEHEVI
+314 PHWGLSDHEVL
-327 STIKSAVASV
+327 STIKSAVGSV

-346 KEVLSSLGAAME
+346 KEVLVSLGAAKE
-358 VETEKAEDS
+358 EASENDNESTIT
-367 PIPTVGNE
+367 PITDE
-375 LPGILQDLA
+375 LPGILQDLS
-384 DHAPGEFKEAT
+384 DHAPEEFKEAT
-395 LIAAMPMLGTLATGI
+395 LMAAMPMLGTLATGI
-410 RARYNDGKINSASF
+410 RAKYRDGKLNSASF

-432 ATGKSFVDDEFALL
+432 ATGKSFVDNEFELL
-446 MDPIIKQDEVEWQK
+446 LDPIIKQDEVEWQK
-460 EIAYSLAKKDGQD
+460 EIAYSLAKKNGED
-473 VENPCS
+473 VRNPCS
-479 QIRILEPNIGVS
+479 CIRIIEPNIGVS

-569 RAFFADA
+569 RAFFSDT

-589 PDMVGAKMP
+589 PDLVGAKMP
-598 KFKPWTKDEEE
+598 KFKKWTKEEKE
-609 RVKRQCLCLMDE
+609 KVKRQCLCLMDE
-621 EGEVDLPLINKALE
+621 EGEVALPLINKAIE
-635 EWDEEKR
+635 EWDEQKR

-653 DVLRRRAALNGFR
+653 DVFRRRSALNGFR

-677 QETERAIKFAR
+677 KETERAIKFAL
-688 WYAERCLHYQLQLYG
+688 WFAERCLHYQLQIYG
-703 DKIDALH
+703 DKIDTLH
-710 NGPSPQA
+710 NGMLTTQA
-717 SKGNVRYLDALPR
+717 TNGNIRYLDALPN
-730 EFTKEDLV
+730 EFTKEDFV
-738 TLRLANNES
+738 SLRLANGDS
-747 PVVKTITWRWVKEG
+747 PVVKTIICRWMKED
-761 KIEKIDTNLWRK
+761 KIEKIGANHWRK
-773 IG
+773 C

>member
-1 MIALSHSFSGK
+1 
-12 PRQASMAAY
+12 MAAY
-21 RQLLAENH
+21 RQLLAKNH
-29 VEEIL
+29 VDEIL
-34 QDVKQ
+34 LDVKQ
-39 NKTLD
+39 NNNLD

-54 LAASFKNGTRKA
+54 LAQCFNNGTRKA

-81 KGLTEALW
+81 KGLTEQLW
-89 NKVREERLIQEF
+89 QKVQDENLIEEF

-113 THIWAWRTPGLSIEE
+113 THIWAWRTPGSTIEE
-128 NIQRLASRLG
+128 DIQKLASRLG

-156 EQYVR
+156 EQYVK
-161 LLDPVVFEPLTEE
+161 LLDPVVFEESDWKEASEESEDKTEVSTLNS
-174 QRQLYSASRMIAQKE
+174 QLSI
-189 EDLNAL
+189 
-195 AQNALVQ
+195 V
-202 NALVQNELVQNAL
+202 
-215 VQTTPTPPNLG
+215 
-226 GEEDTPAAE
+226 
-235 SAPTVVMVSPP
+235 
-246 ELGGARGGLNN
+246 N
-257 SHSCTYKDIP
+257 SQLSTSYKGIP
-267 YSQIVQALLWK
+267 YENIVQALLWK
-278 LGYGDAPAEGERNTA
+278 LGYGDAPAQGERNMA

-300 LRFICDFDEQKLFA
+300 MRFICDFDEQRLFT
-314 IIPHWGLPEHEVI
+314 ILPHWGLSDHEVL
-327 STIKSAVASV
+327 STIKSAVGST
-337 RPTDMPSQM
+337 RPAGIPSM
-346 KEVLSSLGAAME
+346 MNEVLSSLGAAIETGTETIDDSMVSP
-358 VETEKAEDS
+358 VEA
-367 PIPTVGNE
+367 E
-375 LPGILQDLA
+375 LPGILQDLS
-384 DHAPGEFKEAT
+384 DHAPEEFREAT
-395 LIAAMPMLGTLATGI
+395 LMAAMPMLGTLATGI
-410 RARYNDGKINSASF
+410 RAKYRDGKLNSPSF

-432 ATGKSFVDDEFALL
+432 ATGKSFVDAEFELL

-460 EIAYSLAKKDGQD
+460 EIEYSLAKKDGEE
-473 VENPCS
+473 VENPCA
-479 QIRILEPNIGVS
+479 QIRIIEPNIGVS

-598 KFKPWTKDEEE
+598 QFKAWSQEDEEK
-609 RVKRQCLCLMDE
+609 VKRQCLCLMDE
-621 EGEVDLPLINKALE
+621 EGEVDLPLINKAIE
-635 EWDEEKR
+635 EWDEGKR

-677 QETERAIKFAR
+677 QETERAIKFAV

-703 DKIDALH
+703 AKIDALH
-710 NGPSPQA
+710 DNAVSPQV
-717 SKGNVRYLDALPR
+717 SKGNIRYLDALPK

-738 TLRLANNES
+738 NLRLANNES
-747 PVVKTITWRWVKEG
+747 PVVKTIICRWVKEG
-761 KIEKIDTNLWRK
+761 LIVKTGTNLWQK
-773 IG
+773 IL

>member
-1 MIALSHSFSGK
+1 
-12 PRQASMAAY
+12 MAAY

-39 NKTLD
+39 NKNLS

-54 LAASFKNGTRKA
+54 LAESFTNGTRKA

-81 KGLTEALW
+81 KGLTEELW
-89 NKVREERLIQEF
+89 GKVWENNLIEEC

-113 THIWAWRTPGLSIEE
+113 THIWAWRTPGSTIEE
-128 NIQRLASRLG
+128 DIQKLASRLG

-156 EQYVR
+156 EQYVK
-161 LLDPVVFEPLTEE
+161 LLDPAIFEPLSEE
-174 QRQLYSASRMIAQKE
+174 QKKLYEVSLDSVPTEVVNQTE
-189 EDLNAL
+189 PNEVSES
-195 AQNALVQ
+195 QN
-202 NALVQNELVQNAL
+202 
-215 VQTTPTPPNLG
+215 
-226 GEEDTPAAE
+226 
-235 SAPTVVMVSPP
+235 
-246 ELGGARGGLNN
+246 
-257 SHSCTYKDIP
+257 YKGIP
-267 YSQIVQALLWK
+267 YEKIIQALLWK

-293 LYTMSRY
+293 LYTMTRY
-300 LRFICDFDEQKLFA
+300 MRFICDFKEQKLFQ
-314 IIPHWGLPEHEVI
+314 ILPHWGLADHEVM
-327 STIKSAVASV
+327 STIKSAIGST
-337 RPTDMPSQM
+337 RPSDIPSQM
-346 KEVLSSLGAAME
+346 KEVLSFLGASAE
-358 VETEKAEDS
+358 GGDEDS
-367 PIPTVGNE
+367 DESLCAPVEKE
-375 LPGILQDLA
+375 LPGILQDLS
-384 DHAPGEFKEAT
+384 DHAPEEFREAT
-395 LIAAMPMLGTLATGI
+395 LIAAMPMLGTLATSV
-410 RARYNDGKINSASF
+410 RAKYRDGKLNSPSF

-432 ATGKSFVDDEFALL
+432 ATGKSFVDNEFELL

-460 EIAYSLAKKDGQD
+460 EIEYSLAKKNGEE

-479 QIRILEPNIGVS
+479 QIRIIEPNIGVS

-537 KPWGQHRISKDSF
+537 KPWGQHRITKDSF

-581 SRVTPVVL
+581 SRVTPVQL
-589 PDMVGAKMP
+589 PDMTGAKMP
-598 KFKPWTKDEEE
+598 HFKEWTKEDVEK
-609 RVKRQCLCLMDE
+609 VKRQCLCMMDE
-621 EGEVDLPLINKALE
+621 EGEVDLPLINKAIE
-635 EWDEEKR
+635 EWDESKR

-677 QETERAIKFAR
+677 QETERAIKFAV
-688 WYAERCLHYQLQLYG
+688 WYAERCLHYQLLIYG

-710 NGPSPQA
+710 NGTLSPKT
-717 SKGNVRYLDALPR
+717 SKGNVRYLDVLPK

-738 TLRLANNES
+738 NLRLANNES
-747 PVVKTITWRWVKEG
+747 AVVKTIIYRWVKEG
-761 KIEKIDTNLWRK
+761 IIVKINTNLWQK
-773 IG
+773 C

>member
-1 MIALSHSFSGK
+1 
-12 PRQASMAAY
+12 MAAY
-21 RQLLAENH
+21 RQLLTKNH
-29 VEEIL
+29 VDEIL
-34 QDVKQ
+34 LDVKQ
-39 NKTLD
+39 NKNLD

-54 LAASFKNGTRKA
+54 LAQCFNNGTRKA

-81 KGLTEALW
+81 KGLTEQLW
-89 NKVREERLIQEF
+89 QKVQDENLIEEF

-113 THIWAWRTPGLSIEE
+113 THIWAWRTPGSTIEE
-128 NIQRLASRLG
+128 DIQKLASRLG

-156 EQYVR
+156 EQYVK
-161 LLDPVVFEPLTEE
+161 LLDPVVFEESEWKEASEESEDKTEVSTLNS
-174 QRQLYSASRMIAQKE
+174 QLSI
-189 EDLNAL
+189 
-195 AQNALVQ
+195 V
-202 NALVQNELVQNAL
+202 
-215 VQTTPTPPNLG
+215 
-226 GEEDTPAAE
+226 
-235 SAPTVVMVSPP
+235 
-246 ELGGARGGLNN
+246 N
-257 SHSCTYKDIP
+257 SQLSTSYKGIP
-267 YSQIVQALLWK
+267 YENIVQALLWK
-278 LGYGDAPAEGERNTA
+278 LGYGDAPAQGERNMA

-300 LRFICDFDEQKLFA
+300 MRFICDFDEQRLFT
-314 IIPHWGLPEHEVI
+314 ILPHWGLSDHEVL
-327 STIKSAVASV
+327 STIKSAVGST
-337 RPTDMPSQM
+337 RPAGIPSM
-346 KEVLSSLGAAME
+346 MNEVLSSLGAAIETGTETIDDSMVSP
-358 VETEKAEDS
+358 VEA
-367 PIPTVGNE
+367 E
-375 LPGILQDLA
+375 LPGILQDLS
-384 DHAPGEFKEAT
+384 DHAPEEFREAT
-395 LIAAMPMLGTLATGI
+395 LMAAMPMLGTLATGI
-410 RARYNDGKINSASF
+410 RAKYRDGKLNSPSF

-432 ATGKSFVDDEFALL
+432 ATGKSFVDAEFELL

-460 EIAYSLAKKDGQD
+460 EIEYSLAKKDGEE

-479 QIRILEPNIGVS
+479 QIRIIEPNIGVS

-598 KFKPWTKDEEE
+598 QFKAWSQEDEEK
-609 RVKRQCLCLMDE
+609 VKRQCLCLMDE
-621 EGEVDLPLINKALE
+621 EGEVELPLINKAIE
-635 EWDEEKR
+635 EWDEGKR

-677 QETERAIKFAR
+677 QETERAIKFAV

-703 DKIDALH
+703 AKIDALH
-710 NGPSPQA
+710 DNAVSPQV
-717 SKGNVRYLDALPR
+717 SKGNIRYLDALPK

-738 TLRLANNES
+738 NLRLANNES
-747 PVVKTITWRWVKEG
+747 PVVKTIICRWVKEG
-761 KIEKIDTNLWRK
+761 LIVKTGTNLWQK
-773 IG
+773 IL

>member
-1 MIALSHSFSGK
+1 MGILISKTFSGK
-12 PRQASMAAY
+12 PRKASMAAY

-34 QDVKQ
+34 TDVKQ
-39 NKTLD
+39 NKNLD

-54 LAASFKNGTRKA
+54 LAQSFNNGTRKA
-66 EDAVPSGLFFLDIDE
+66 EDAVPSGLYFLDIDE
-81 KGLTEALW
+81 KGLTEQLW
-89 NKVREERLIQEF
+89 QKVQDENLIEEF

-128 NIQRLASRLG
+128 NIQKLASRLG

-156 EQYVR
+156 EQYVK

-174 QRQLYSASRMIAQKE
+174 QKEMYASDDSSRTTNSDE
-189 EDLNAL
+189 
-195 AQNALVQ
+195 QNCSMFNVECSM
-202 NALVQNELVQNAL
+202 N
-215 VQTTPTPPNLG
+215 
-226 GEEDTPAAE
+226 
-235 SAPTVVMVSPP
+235 
-246 ELGGARGGLNN
+246 
-257 SHSCTYKDIP
+257 YKGIP
-267 YSQIVQALLWK
+267 YEKIVQSMLWK
-278 LGYGDAPAEGERNTA
+278 LGYGDAPAEGERNMA
-293 LYTMSRY
+293 LYTMCRY

-314 IIPHWGLPEHEVI
+314 ILPHWGLSDHEVM
-327 STIKSAVASV
+327 STIKSAVSST
-337 RPTDMPSQM
+337 RPAGIPSQM
-346 KEVLSSLGAAME
+346 NEVLSMLGAAT
-358 VETEKAEDS
+358 ETGSETADDS
-367 PIPTVGNE
+367 LVVPVNKE
-375 LPGILQDLA
+375 LPGILQDLS
-384 DHAPGEFKEAT
+384 DHAPEEFKEAT

-410 RARYNDGKINSASF
+410 RAKYRDGKLNSPSF

-432 ATGKSFVDDEFALL
+432 ATGKSFVDNEFELL

-460 EIAYSLAKKDGQD
+460 EIEYSLAKKDGQE

-581 SRVTPVVL
+581 SRVTPVIL

-598 KFKPWTKDEEE
+598 QFKAWSQDEIEK
-609 RVKRQCLCLMDE
+609 VKRQCLCLMDE
-621 EGEVDLPLINKALE
+621 EGEVSLPLINKAIE
-635 EWDEEKR
+635 EWDESKR

-647 TLRYSL
+647 TLRYSI
-653 DVLRRRAALNGFR
+653 DVFRRRAALNGFR

-677 QETERAIKFAR
+677 QETERAIKFAV
-688 WYAERCLHYQLQLYG
+688 WYAERCFQYQLQIYG
-703 DKIDALH
+703 NKVDALH
-710 NGPSPQA
+710 DGALSPQA
-717 SKGNVRYLDALPR
+717 SKGNIRYLDLLPK

-738 TLRLANNES
+738 NLRLANHES
-747 PVVKTITWRWVKEG
+747 PVVKTIIYRWVKEDLI
-761 KIEKIDTNLWRK
+761 KKIDSNLWQK
-773 IG
+773 LPS

>member
-1 MIALSHSFSGK
+1 MEGAKPLVTFAADMICMSTSFSGK
-12 PRQASMAAY
+12 PRKASMAAY
-21 RQLLAENH
+21 RQLLAKNH
-29 VEEIL
+29 VDEIL
-34 QDVKQ
+34 LDVKQ
-39 NKTLD
+39 NHNLD

-54 LAASFKNGTRKA
+54 LAQCFNNGTRKA

-81 KGLTEALW
+81 KGLTEDLW
-89 NKVREERLIQEF
+89 AKVWEENLLEEC

-113 THIWAWRTPGLSIEE
+113 THIWAWRTPGATIEE
-128 NIQRLASRLG
+128 DIQRLASRLG

-156 EQYVR
+156 EQYVKF
-161 LLDPVVFEPLTEE
+161 LDPAVFEESEWEEELPLTEK
-174 QRQLYSASRMIAQKE
+174 KE
-189 EDLNAL
+189 NGTGACSDPLPPNFGGMNYKGIPYENI
-195 AQNALVQ
+195 
-202 NALVQNELVQNAL
+202 
-215 VQTTPTPPNLG
+215 VQT
-226 GEEDTPAAE
+226 
-235 SAPTVVMVSPP
+235 
-246 ELGGARGGLNN
+246 
-257 SHSCTYKDIP
+257 
-267 YSQIVQALLWK
+267 LLCK
-278 LGYGDAPAEGERNTA
+278 LGYGDAPAQGERNMA

-300 LRFICDFDEQKLFA
+300 LRFICDFDEQRMFA
-314 IIPHWGLPEHEVI
+314 ILPHWGLSDHEVQA
-327 STIKSAVASV
+327 TIKSAVGST
-337 RPTDMPSQM
+337 RPAGIPSIMQ
-346 KEVLSSLGAAME
+346 EVLSSLGTA
-358 VETEKAEDS
+358 VEAGSTEGEET
-367 PIPTVGNE
+367 TVTPVEAE
-375 LPGILQDLA
+375 LPGILQDLS
-384 DHAPGEFKEAT
+384 DHAPEEFREAT

-410 RARYNDGKINSASF
+410 RAKYRDGKLNSPSF

-432 ATGKSFVDDEFALL
+432 ATGKSFVDAEFELL

-460 EIAYSLAKKDGQD
+460 EIEYSLAKKDGQEM
-473 VENPCS
+473 ENPCA
-479 QIRILEPNIGVS
+479 QIRIIEPNIGVS

-581 SRVTPVVL
+581 SRVMPVVL

-598 KFKPWTKDEEE
+598 QFKVWSQEDEEK
-609 RVKRQCLCLMDE
+609 VKRQCLCLMDE
-621 EGEVDLPLINKALE
+621 EGEVDLPLINKAIE
-635 EWDEEKR
+635 AWDESKR

-677 QETERAIKFAR
+677 QETERAIKFAV

-703 DKIDALH
+703 TKIDALH
-710 NGPSPQA
+710 DNAVSPQL
-717 SKGNVRYLDALPR
+717 SKGNIRYLDALAK

-738 TLRLANNES
+738 NLRMSNNES
-747 PVVKTITWRWVKEG
+747 PVVKTIIYRWVKEG
-761 KIEKIDTNLWRK
+761 LVVKIDTNLWQK
-773 IG
+773 IEQ

>member
-1 MIALSHSFSGK
+1 MIQLAQSFSGK
-12 PRQASMAAY
+12 PRKASMAAY
-21 RQLLAENH
+21 RQLLAKNH

-39 NKTLD
+39 NKNMN

-54 LAASFKNGTRKA
+54 LAQCFNNGSRKA

-81 KGLTEALW
+81 KGLTEQLW
-89 NKVREERLIQEF
+89 QKVQDENLIEEF

-113 THIWAWRTPGLSIEE
+113 THIWAWRTPGSTIEE
-128 NIQRLASRLG
+128 DIQKLASRLG

-156 EQYVR
+156 EQYVK
-161 LLDPVVFEPLTEE
+161 LLDPVVFEDIDHSPLTIHH
-174 QRQLYSASRMIAQKE
+174 SAAQKE
-189 EDLNAL
+189 VSEESEDKTEVSTLNSKL
-195 AQNALVQ
+195 STFN
-202 NALVQNELVQNAL
+202 
-215 VQTTPTPPNLG
+215 
-226 GEEDTPAAE
+226 
-235 SAPTVVMVSPP
+235 
-246 ELGGARGGLNN
+246 
-257 SHSCTYKDIP
+257 YKGIP
-267 YSQIVQALLWK
+267 YENIVQALLWK
-278 LGYGDAPAEGERNTA
+278 LGYGDAPAEGERNMA

-314 IIPHWGLPEHEVI
+314 ILPHWGLSDHEVL
-327 STIKSAVASV
+327 STIKSAVGST
-337 RPTDMPSQM
+337 RPAGIPSM
-346 KEVLSSLGAAME
+346 MHEVLSSLGAAIE
-358 VETEKAEDS
+358 AGSAEAEET
-367 PIPTVGNE
+367 TVVPVDNE
-375 LPGILQDLA
+375 LPGILQDLS
-384 DHAPGEFKEAT
+384 DHAPEEFREAT

-410 RARYNDGKINSASF
+410 RAKYRDGKLNSPSF

-432 ATGKSFVDDEFALL
+432 ATGKSFVDNEFELL

-460 EIAYSLAKKDGQD
+460 EIAYSLAKKDGEE
-473 VENPCS
+473 VENPCA
-479 QIRILEPNIGVS
+479 QIRIIEPNIGVS

-581 SRVTPVVL
+581 SRVTPVIL

-598 KFKPWTKDEEE
+598 EFKAWSQEGEEK
-609 RVKRQCLCLMDE
+609 VKRQCLCLMDE
-621 EGEVDLPLINKALE
+621 EGEVDLPLINKAIE
-635 EWDEEKR
+635 EWDEGKR

-677 QETERAIKFAR
+677 QETERAIKFAL

-710 NGPSPQA
+710 NNTLSPQT
-717 SKGNVRYLDALPR
+717 SKSNIRYLDALPK
-730 EFTKEDLV
+730 EFSKEDLV
-738 TLRLANNES
+738 NLRLSNNES
-747 PVVKTITWRWVKEG
+747 PVVKTIIYRWVKEG
-761 KIEKIDTNLWRK
+761 LVVKTNTNLWQK
-773 IG
+773 IQ

>member
-1 MIALSHSFSGK
+1 MVCIATNFSAK

-34 QDVKQ
+34 ADVKQ
-39 NKTLD
+39 NKNLD

-54 LAASFKNGTRKA
+54 LAECFNNGTRKA
-66 EDAVPSGLFFLDIDE
+66 EDAVASGLFFLDIDE

-89 NKVREERLIQEF
+89 KKVQEENLIEEF

-128 NIQRLASRLG
+128 DIQKLASRLG

-156 EQYVR
+156 EQYVK

-174 QRQLYSASRMIAQKE
+174 QRKLYAQPIINKVEQVEVETVQASGGSENPNYKGIPYEKI
-189 EDLNAL
+189 
-195 AQNALVQ
+195 
-202 NALVQNELVQNAL
+202 
-215 VQTTPTPPNLG
+215 VQT
-226 GEEDTPAAE
+226 
-235 SAPTVVMVSPP
+235 M
-246 ELGGARGGLNN
+246 
-257 SHSCTYKDIP
+257 
-267 YSQIVQALLWK
+267 LWK

-300 LRFICDFDEQKLFA
+300 LRFICDFDEQKLFQ
-314 IIPHWGLPEHEVI
+314 ILPHWGLSDHEVMT
-327 STIKSAVASV
+327 TIKSAVSSV
-337 RPTDMPSQM
+337 RPTEIPLLM
-346 KEVLSSLGAAME
+346 KEVLTSMGTVQEAS
-358 VETEKAEDS
+358 AECVDDAFVA
-367 PIPTVGNE
+367 PVDDD
-375 LPGILQDLA
+375 LPGILQEIA
-384 DHAPGEFKEAT
+384 DHAPEEFKEAS
-395 LIAAMPMLGTLATGI
+395 LIASMPMLGTLATSV
-410 RARYNDGKINSASF
+410 RAKYRDGELNSASF
-424 IVDIEAPQ
+424 IVSIEAPQ
-432 ATGKSFVDDEFALL
+432 ATGKSFADKLFYLL

-479 QIRILEPNIGVS
+479 NIRIIEPNIGVS
-491 AFLERALYAK
+491 ALLERALYAK
-501 GKHLFTYAPEIETV
+501 GKHLFTRAPEIETV

-550 SGKVTLYYNMVM
+550 SGKVTLYYNILM

-569 RAFFADA
+569 RAFFADV

-598 KFKPWTKDEEE
+598 KFKIWTKEEE
-609 RVKRQCLCLMDE
+609 EKVKRQCLCLMDE
-621 EGEVDLPLINKALE
+621 EGEVDLPLINQAIE
-635 EWDEEKR
+635 EWDESKR

-653 DVLRRRAALNGFR
+653 DVFRRRAALNGFR
-666 AGIIAYLLEGR
+666 AGIVAYLLEGR
-677 QETERAIKFAR
+677 KETERAIKFAV
-688 WYAERCLHYQLQLYG
+688 WYAERCLHYQLQIYG

-710 NGPSPQA
+710 NGQLSTQA
-717 SKGNVRYLDALPR
+717 AKGNIRYLDALPK

-738 TLRLANNES
+738 SLRLSNNES
-747 PVVKTITWRWVKEG
+747 PVVKTIIYRWGKEG
-761 KIEKIDTNLWRK
+761 KIEKIDANLWRK
-773 IG
+773 I

>member
-1 MIALSHSFSGK
+1 MICAAKSFSGK
-12 PRQASMAAY
+12 PRKASMAAY

-29 VEEIL
+29 VDEIL
-34 QDVKQ
+34 VEVKQ
-39 NKTLD
+39 NG
-44 RKKELPVWLP
+44 KKEEKKKLPVWIP
-54 LAASFKNGTRKA
+54 QASGFSGNKRVAAEAT
-66 EDAVPSGLFFLDIDE
+66 PSGLFFLDIDE
-81 KGLTEALW
+81 KGLTEDLW
-89 NKVREERLIQEF
+89 AKVWEENLIVEY

-128 NIQRLASRLG
+128 DIQKMASRLG
-138 VSYDSHVTDLAR
+138 VTYDSHVTDLSR

-156 EQYVR
+156 EKYVK
-161 LLDPVVFEPLTEE
+161 LMDPVIFEPLSEE
-174 QRQLYSASRMIAQKE
+174 QKKLYVGDYKSPISCSRITNSTELTESLNYKGIAYEK
-189 EDLNAL
+189 
-195 AQNALVQ
+195 
-202 NALVQNELVQNAL
+202 
-215 VQTTPTPPNLG
+215 
-226 GEEDTPAAE
+226 
-235 SAPTVVMVSPP
+235 
-246 ELGGARGGLNN
+246 
-257 SHSCTYKDIP
+257 
-267 YSQIVQALLWK
+267 IVQALLWK

-293 LYTMSRY
+293 LYTLTRY
-300 LRFICDFDEQKLFA
+300 MRFICDFNEQKLFK
-314 IIPHWGLPEHEVI
+314 ILPHWGLADHEVL
-327 STIKSAVASV
+327 STIKSAAGST
-337 RPTDMPSQM
+337 RPSDVPSQM
-346 KEVLSSLGAAME
+346 KEVLSLLGASTENNDEESEEPLCAP
-358 VETEKAEDS
+358 VEK
-367 PIPTVGNE
+367 E

-384 DHAPGEFKEAT
+384 DHSPEEFKEAT
-395 LIAAMPMLGTLATGI
+395 LMAAMPMLGTLATGI
-410 RARYNDGKINSASF
+410 RAKYRDGKLNSPSF

-432 ATGKSFVDDEFALL
+432 ATGKSFVDNEFELL

-460 EIAYSLAKKDGQD
+460 EIEYSLAKKDGRE

-479 QIRILEPNIGVS
+479 QIRIIEPNIGVS

-589 PDMVGAKMP
+589 PDMTGAKMP
-598 KFKPWTKDEEE
+598 EFKAWTKEKEEKI
-609 RVKRQCLCLMDE
+609 KRQCLCLMDE
-621 EGEVDLPLINKALE
+621 EGEVDLPLINKAIE
-635 EWDEEKR
+635 EWDESKR

-677 QETERAIKFAR
+677 KETECAIKFAI
-688 WYAERCLHYQLQLYG
+688 WYAERCLHYQLQIYG

-710 NGPSPQA
+710 NGTLSTQA
-717 SKGNVRYLDALPR
+717 SKGNIRYLDALPK

-738 TLRLANNES
+738 NLRLANNES
-747 PVVKTITWRWVKEG
+747 PVVKTIIYRWVKEG
-761 KIEKIDTNLWRK
+761 KIEKTDTNLWQK
-773 IG
+773 LAS

>member
-1 MIALSHSFSGK
+1 MVQMSNSFSGK

-39 NKTLD
+39 NKNLD

-54 LAASFKNGTRKA
+54 LAECFSNGTRKA
-66 EDAVPSGLFFLDIDE
+66 EDAQPSGLYFLDIDE
-81 KGLTEALW
+81 KGLTEQLW
-89 NKVREERLIQEF
+89 NKVREENLIEEF

-128 NIQRLASRLG
+128 DIQKLASRLG

-156 EQYVR
+156 EQYVK
-161 LLDPVVFEPLTEE
+161 LLDPVVFEPLSEELRELYATPIINKVEPTETKNS
-174 QRQLYSASRMIAQKE
+174 QLSII
-189 EDLNAL
+189 
-195 AQNALVQ
+195 
-202 NALVQNELVQNAL
+202 
-215 VQTTPTPPNLG
+215 
-226 GEEDTPAAE
+226 
-235 SAPTVVMVSPP
+235 
-246 ELGGARGGLNN
+246 N
-257 SHSCTYKDIP
+257 SQLSMNYKGIP
-267 YSQIVQALLWK
+267 YEKIVQALLWK

-300 LRFICDFDEQKLFA
+300 LRFICDFDEQKLFQ
-314 IIPHWGLPEHEVI
+314 ILPHWGLADHEVL
-327 STIKSAVASV
+327 STIKSAVGSV
-337 RPTDMPSQM
+337 RPTEMPSQM
-346 KEVLSSLGAAME
+346 KDVLAFLGAAGE
-358 VETEKAEDS
+358 DGTEESDESLAT
-367 PIPTVGNE
+367 PVNQE

-384 DHAPGEFKEAT
+384 DHAPEEFKEAT
-395 LIAAMPMLGTLATGI
+395 LIAAMPMLGTLATSV
-410 RARYNDGKINSASF
+410 RAKYRDGKLNSPSF

-432 ATGKSFVDDEFALL
+432 ATGKSFVDNEFELL

-460 EIAYSLAKKDGQD
+460 EIEYSLAKKDGQE

-479 QIRILEPNIGVS
+479 NIRIIEPNIGVS

-550 SGKVTLYYNMVM
+550 SGKVTLFYNMVM

-581 SRVTPVVL
+581 SRVTPVQL
-589 PDMVGAKMP
+589 PDMIGAKMP
-598 KFKPWTKDEEE
+598 EFKVWTKEEE
-609 RVKRQCLCLMDE
+609 EKVKRQCLCLMDE
-621 EGEVDLPLINKALE
+621 EGEVDLPLINQAIE
-635 EWDEEKR
+635 EWDESKR

-647 TLRYSL
+647 TLRPSI

-666 AGIIAYLLEGR
+666 AGLVAYLLEGR
-677 QETERAIKFAR
+677 QETERAIKFAL
-688 WYAERCLHYQLQLYG
+688 WYAERCFYYQLLIYG

-710 NGPSPQA
+710 NGQLSLQA
-717 SKGNVRYLDALPR
+717 SKGNIRYLDILPK

-738 TLRLANNES
+738 SLRLSNNES
-747 PVVKTITWRWVKEG
+747 PVVKTIICRWVKE
-761 KIEKIDTNLWRK
+761 KMVEKIGTNLWRK
-773 IG
+773 CS

>member
-1 MIALSHSFSGK
+1 MIQLSHLFSGK
-12 PRQASMAAY
+12 PRKASMAAY
-21 RQLLAENH
+21 RQLLAKNH
-29 VEEIL
+29 VDEIL
-34 QDVKQ
+34 LDVKQ
-39 NKTLD
+39 NKNLD

-54 LAASFKNGTRKA
+54 LAQCFNNGTRKA

-81 KGLTEALW
+81 KGLTEQLW
-89 NKVREERLIQEF
+89 QKVQDENLIEEF

-113 THIWAWRTPGLSIEE
+113 THIWAWRTPGSTIEE
-128 NIQRLASRLG
+128 DIQKLASRLG

-156 EQYVR
+156 EQYVK
-161 LLDPVVFEPLTEE
+161 LLDPIVFEPLTEE
-174 QRQLYSASRMIAQKE
+174 QKKMYATEVVSSRITNSTEQVESKLSPLTSCPSP
-189 EDLNAL
+189 LN
-195 AQNALVQ
+195 
-202 NALVQNELVQNAL
+202 
-215 VQTTPTPPNLG
+215 
-226 GEEDTPAAE
+226 
-235 SAPTVVMVSPP
+235 
-246 ELGGARGGLNN
+246 
-257 SHSCTYKDIP
+257 YKGIS
-267 YSQIVQALLWK
+267 YENIVQALLWK
-278 LGYGDAPAEGERNTA
+278 LGYGDAPAQGERNMA

-300 LRFICDFDEQKLFA
+300 MRFICDFDEQRLFT
-314 IIPHWGLPEHEVI
+314 ILPHWGLSDHEVL
-327 STIKSAVASV
+327 STIKSAVGST
-337 RPTDMPSQM
+337 RPAGIPSM
-346 KEVLSSLGAAME
+346 MNEVLSSLGAAIETGTETIDDSMVSP
-358 VETEKAEDS
+358 VEA
-367 PIPTVGNE
+367 E
-375 LPGILQDLA
+375 LPGILQDLS
-384 DHAPGEFKEAT
+384 DHAPEEFREAT
-395 LIAAMPMLGTLATGI
+395 LIAAMPMLGTLVTGI
-410 RARYNDGKINSASF
+410 RAKYRDGKLNSPSF

-432 ATGKSFVDDEFALL
+432 ATGKSFVDAEFELL

-460 EIAYSLAKKDGQD
+460 EIEYSLAKKDGEE
-473 VENPCS
+473 VENPCA
-479 QIRILEPNIGVS
+479 QIRIIEPNIGVS

-598 KFKPWTKDEEE
+598 QFKAWSQEDEEK
-609 RVKRQCLCLMDE
+609 VKRQCLCLMDE
-621 EGEVDLPLINKALE
+621 EGEVDLPLINKAIE
-635 EWDEEKR
+635 EWDEGKR

-677 QETERAIKFAR
+677 QETERAIKFAV

-703 DKIDALH
+703 NKIDALH
-710 NGPSPQA
+710 DNAVSPQV
-717 SKGNVRYLDALPR
+717 SKGNIRYLDALPK

-738 TLRLANNES
+738 NLRLANNES
-747 PVVKTITWRWVKEG
+747 PVVKTIICRWVKEG
-761 KIEKIDTNLWRK
+761 LIVKIGANLWQK
-773 IG
+773 IL